1 MACSGWV
8 RGVRQNRGGHGD
20 SWGHVSGS
28 WCRQAFVGKTEKY
41 KRPLSGRLNKEKLEK
56 IKIYKNL

>member
-1 MACSGWV
+1 MAYSSLV

-28 WCRQAFVGKTEKY
+28 WCRQAFVGKTDVFMLI
-41 KRPLSGRLNKEKLEK
+41 PLIALAPRDT
-56 IKIYKNL
+56 